1 MKSTT
6 SRRVSI
12 LIVLLVMVAAA
23 AFAQSGGEWGG
34 RAERTGGVH
43 ADSVGALSIFFSGSF
58 GYSVGGGQAHFN
70 AQNVQNTN
78 ATATGPLRFGLYW
91 GPNANYPTGTQVL
104 TAQYVFTQSLAA
116 GASLSNI
123 DSGQVPFTDPG
134 TGCYYVALVLEE
146 NVGGTW
152 TMRDYGNFSLRISS
166 GGGCLMSFTAS
177 PATISPGASSTLSWS
192 SGGSSVTIDNGI
204 GSRAAT
210 GSTSVSPSAT
220 TTYKI
225 TVNATADA
233 TPPTGTATVT
243 VTQGP
248 PPAPTIPTFTANPT
262 AINLGSASTLTWT
275 TTNAT
280 SVSID
285 NGVGSQAVNG
295 SVNVSPSANTTYTLT
310 ATGAG
315 GTVTKQVTVTI
326 NAPTATF
333 AASPTTIT
341 LGNSTT
347 LTWTTTN
354 ATSVSID
361 NNVGTVTASGQKVV
375 SPTSTTTYTL
385 TATGPGGVITRQVTV
400 TVNSSGPGIT
410 FTASPGSIAFGS
422 SSTLTWS
429 TTNAT
434 SVSIDNGIGTV
445 SSSGNQVVS
454 PARTTIYRLTAT
466 GPGGTSFAD
475 AVVVVVPKPTATLT
489 ATPSNIPAA
498 GQQVTLNWSTTDAT
512 SVVINNGIGAVTSFG
527 VKNINPVATITYTL
541 TATGV
546 GGTTTASVTIT
557 VGVAPPAKR
566 RSVRH

>member
-1 MKSTT
+1 MKPTT
-6 SRRVSI
+6 SRTVSI
-12 LIVLLVMVAAA
+12 AVLLLVMAAA
-23 AFAQSGGEWGG
+23 AFGQSGSEVGG
-34 RAERTGGVH
+34 RPERTGGVN

-58 GYSVGGGQAHFN
+58 GYSVGSGQAHVT

-134 TGCYYVALVLEE
+134 NGCYYVALVLEE

-152 TMRDYGNFSLRISS
+152 QMRDYGNFSLRISS
-166 GGGCLMSFTAS
+166 GQGCLMSFTAS
-177 PATISPGASSTLSWS
+177 PTTISAGGSSTLSWNT
-192 SGGSSVTIDNGI
+192 GGTSVTIDNGI
-204 GSRAAT
+204 GARAAT
-210 GSTSVSPSAT
+210 GSTSVSPTVT
-220 TTYKI
+220 TTYTL
-225 TVNATADA
+225 TVNGTADG
-233 TPPTGTATVT
+233 TPRTGTATVT
-243 VTQGP
+243 VGQAP
-248 PPAPTIPTFTANPT
+248 PPAPTIPTFTASPT

-333 AASPTTIT
+333 AAAPTTIT
-341 LGNSTT
+341 LGSSTT
-347 LTWTTTN
+347 LTWSTTN

-361 NNVGTVTASGQKVV
+361 NNVGTVTTSGQKVV

-400 TVNSSGPGIT
+400 TVNASGPGIT
-410 FTASPGSIAFGS
+410 FTASPDAIAFGS

-434 SVSIDNGIGTV
+434 SVSIDNGIGNV
-445 SSSGNQVVS
+445 AASGNRVVS

-466 GPGGTSFAD
+466 GPGGTSTAD

-489 ATPSNIPAA
+489 ATPSSISTP
-498 GQQVTLNWSTTDAT
+498 GQQVTLNWSTSDAT
-512 SVVINNGIGAVTSFG
+512 SVVINNGIGAVTFFG
-527 VKNINPVATITYTL
+527 LKNINPVATTTYTL
-541 TATGV
+541 TASGV

-557 VGVAPPAKR
+557 VGGAVPGAKH